1 MSDVSNMHS
10 RRVVSPRMYVGGDG
24 VQLEVSYVA
33 DGGVKWYNHSGKSL
47 ALSHHIKYTSF
58 L

>member
-1 MSDVSNMHS
+1 MSDVSNIHS
-10 RRVVSPRMYVGGDG
+10 SVVSQTYVGGDG
-24 VQLEVSYVA
+24 VQLEVSCVA

-47 ALSHHIKYTSF
+47 ALSDHIKHTSV